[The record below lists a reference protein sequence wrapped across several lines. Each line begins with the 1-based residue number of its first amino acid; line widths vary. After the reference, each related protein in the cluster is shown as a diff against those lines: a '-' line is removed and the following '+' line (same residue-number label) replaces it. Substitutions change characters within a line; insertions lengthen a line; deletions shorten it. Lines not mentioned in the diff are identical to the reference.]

1 MLTPYQRLRQILK
14 PNSKEI
20 YQVYVFALIKGLIAL
35 SLPLGIQSIINLI
48 QGGSVSTSWIVL
60 SVLIAVAI
68 AFNGYLQLFQMRIM
82 ENIQQQIFA
91 RAAFDFTFRLPKIK
105 MESIQQYYPP
115 ELMNRFFEILTI
127 QKTLSKI
134 IIDLS
139 TAALQIVFGLIL
151 LSVYHP
157 FFVVFSVI
165 LVVMVMAIVK
175 LTAKRSMQTSLKESK
190 YKYKVVSWLEELARA
205 RDSFKLSGT
214 TSLPMEKTD
223 KQVVDYLNAR
233 EEHYSLL
240 KIQYKL
246 LVAFKI
252 IVALGLLIVGGM
264 LVINQKMNIGQFVA
278 SEIIILLIIESCEKI
293 IVNLENVYDLFTSAE
308 KMAQITDLQLDDDS
322 HLNYEALLDVNQPME
337 VELKNIT
344 FQYPGS
350 ETMILR
356 NTNYRFQAGKKYCIS
371 GPNGSGKSTL
381 LHLISGVYPPTSG
394 TVCING
400 LPISNYQKEKL
411 YAHFGNGLKEETVF
425 QASFFE
431 NITLGRKE
439 INPVMVDEII
449 DAMYLRE
456 FVKQLPAGMQ
466 TILDP
471 LGSKLPGSVI
481 QKIILARTMVIKPK
495 LILLEQYMDAIAE
508 TERNSIIDYIMKNS
522 DSTLIAI
529 SGNSHLKSTCDFVL
543 EIHDGELKQKQ

>member
-1 MLTPYQRLRQILK
+1 MLTPYQRLSQILK
-14 PNSKEI
+14 PNSKEV

-48 QGGSVSTSWIVL
+48 QGGSISTSWIVL
-60 SVLIAVAI
+60 SALIAFAI
-68 AFNGYLQLFQMRIM
+68 GFNGYLQLFQMRIM

-91 RAAFDFTFRLPKIK
+91 RAAFDFTYRLPRIK

-151 LSVYHP
+151 LSIYHP
-157 FFVVFSVI
+157 FFVVFSILLVLMVI
-165 LVVMVMAIVK
+165 AIVK
-175 LTAKRSMQTSLKESK
+175 LTAKKSLQTSLKESK

-205 RDSFKLSGT
+205 RDSFKLSGA
-214 TSLPMEKTD
+214 TSLPINKTD
-223 KQVVDYLNAR
+223 ARVVEYLNAR
-233 EEHYSLL
+233 EEHYGLL
-240 KIQYKL
+240 KVQYKL
-246 LVAFKI
+246 LLTFKI
-252 IVALGLLIVGGM
+252 TVALGLLIVGGI

-278 SEIIILLIIESCEKI
+278 SEIIILMIIDSCEKI

-308 KMAQITDLQLDDDS
+308 KMSQITDLELDTETHARADQFLDDQNP
-322 HLNYEALLDVNQPME
+322 LE
-337 VELKNIT
+337 VELNGIS

-350 ETMILR
+350 EANILHDIHY
-356 NTNYRFQAGKKYCIS
+356 TFLAGKKYCIS
-371 GPNGSGKSTL
+371 GSNGSGKSTL

-411 YAHFGNGLKEETVF
+411 YTHVGNGLKEETVF
-425 QASFFE
+425 ESSFYE
-431 NITLGRKE
+431 NITLGRDE
-439 INPVMVDEII
+439 ITSEMVDKVI
-449 DAMYLRE
+449 DNLFLRE
-456 FVKQLPAGMQ
+456 VVKQLPSGLQ
-466 TILDP
+466 TVLDP

-481 QKIILARTMVIKPK
+481 QKIILARTLIIKPK
-495 LILLEQYMDAIAE
+495 LILLEQYMDAISE
-508 TERNSIIDYIMKNS
+508 NERNKIIDFIVQDRS
-522 DSTLIAI
+522 CTLIAI
-529 SGNSHLKSTCDFVL
+529 SSNPYLRSSCEFQL
-543 EIHDGELKQKQ
+543 EIRNGVLK

>member
-1 MLTPYQRLRQILK
+1 MLTPYQRLTQILK

-20 YQVYVFALIKGLIAL
+20 YQVYVFAIIKGLIAL

-48 QGGSVSTSWIVL
+48 QGGSISTSWIVL
-60 SVLIAVAI
+60 SVLIALAI

-91 RAAFDFTFRLPKIK
+91 RAAFDFTYRLPRIR

-127 QKTLSKI
+127 QKSLSKI

-139 TAALQIVFGLIL
+139 TAALQVVFGLIL

-157 FFVVFSVI
+157 FFVVFSILLVI
-165 LVVMVMAIVK
+165 MVFAIVK
-175 LTAKRSMQTSLKESK
+175 LTAKKSMQTSLRESK

-205 RDSFKLSGT
+205 RDSFKLSGAT
-214 TSLPMEKTD
+214 NLPTEKTD
-223 KQVVDYLNAR
+223 RQVVDYLNAR
-233 EEHYSLL
+233 EEHYTLL
-240 KIQYKL
+240 KVQFKL

-252 IVALGLLIVGGM
+252 IVALGLLIVGGI
-264 LVINQKMNIGQFVA
+264 LVINQQMNIGQFVA
-278 SEIIILLIIESCEKI
+278 SEIVILLIIESCEKI
-293 IVNLENVYDLFTSAE
+293 ILNLENIYDLFTSAE
-308 KMAQITDLQLDDDS
+308 KMAQITDLQLDNEL
-322 HLNYEALLDVNQPME
+322 HANYEPFLEINQPME
-337 VELKNIT
+337 VEVNGID

-350 ETMILR
+350 ETYVLKDVQYKFMP
-356 NTNYRFQAGKKYCIS
+356 GKKYCIS

-400 LPISNYQKEKL
+400 LPISNYQREKL
-411 YAHFGNGLKEETVF
+411 YEHVGNGLKEETVF
-425 QASFFE
+425 EASFYE
-431 NITLGRKE
+431 NITLGRKDVNSE
-439 INPVMVDEII
+439 MVDKII
-449 DAMYLRE
+449 DDMFLRE
-456 FVKQLPAGMQ
+456 FVKQLPSGMQ
-466 TILDP
+466 TVLDP

-495 LILLEQYMDAIAE
+495 LVLLEQYMDAINE
-508 TERNSIIDYIMKNS
+508 IERNKIIDLLIRDKS
-522 DSTLIAI
+522 FTLIAI
-529 SGNSHLKSTCDFVL
+529 SGNPYFKSSCDHHL
-543 EIHDGELKQKQ
+543 EISEGALKQN